1 MNKNILKNLI
11 SKSSTSIKSKI
22 TKRVFDN
29 LRSNKFILSN
39 NFNKNFSSNV
49 AVSLN
54 HSIIKNS
61 MTLDK
66 LSELNNYSVMI
77 ENNDRAFKII
87 FPDKKFSIEI
97 SPENSSQTIGDLI
110 NSHKSHSEIDGIF
123 GFSFADLDGNLIAN
137 SSNAILITRL
147 QGFIISIDNGEKN
160 YHCINA
166 NYLGN
171 KSIDVPIDIRVND
184 NKNLDQLVI
193 ENNFAFK
200 DALSREVTL
209 GSNLTIRD
217 LLNNIYSQKYAILN
231 EVETDLGI
239 NKEIRYSKALNTFFY
254 LATFQVVTLNLC
266 TFVFLNWDIMEPI
279 TQCLTF
285 ANIIFGYYFWA
296 LTKCDYDPQGFNSV
310 FRFKA
315 FTLRRKYFK
324 ELYNER
330 NMIKS
335 ILNTND
341 EKNAYI

>member
-1 MNKNILKNLI
+1 MNKTIFKKLI
-11 SKSSTSIKSKI
+11 TESSTARKI
-22 TKRVFDN
+22 TRKLFGV
-29 LRSNKFILSN
+29 LPSNNMILSN
-39 NFNKNFSSNV
+39 NFNKKFSSNL

-54 HSIIKNS
+54 HSIGKNR

-66 LSELNNYSVMI
+66 LSELNNYSVLI
-77 ENNDRAFKII
+77 ENTDKAFKII

-110 NSHKSHSEIDGIF
+110 NNHKSHSEIDGVF
-123 GFSFADLDGNLIAN
+123 GFSFLDLDGNLIAN
-137 SSNAILITRL
+137 SSNAILLTRL

-171 KSIDVPIDIRVND
+171 KSIDVPIDIKVND
-184 NKNLDQLVI
+184 SKNLDKLVI
-193 ENNFAFK
+193 ENNFSFK
-200 DALSREVTL
+200 DALSREITL
-209 GSNLTIRD
+209 GSTLTIRD

-231 EVETDLGI
+231 EVETELGI
-239 NKEIRYSKALNTFFY
+239 NKEKRYSKALNTFFY
-254 LATFQVVTLNLC
+254 LAAFQVVTLNLC

-296 LTKCDYDPQGFNSV
+296 LTKCDYDPQGFNNV
-310 FRFKA
+310 FRFKS

-330 NMIKS
+330 NMIKN
-335 ILNTND
+335 ILDLNG
-341 EKNAYI
+341 EKNLFI